1 MILNTISVFV
11 ESAQKNK
18 DSNRCYGNLQNKNY
32 NNTYK
37 YLVGYFGV
45 SIKCKIWLLRYIS

>member
-1 MILNTISVFV
+1 MNTISVFV

-45 SIKCKIWLLRYIS
+45 SIKRKIWLLCYIS